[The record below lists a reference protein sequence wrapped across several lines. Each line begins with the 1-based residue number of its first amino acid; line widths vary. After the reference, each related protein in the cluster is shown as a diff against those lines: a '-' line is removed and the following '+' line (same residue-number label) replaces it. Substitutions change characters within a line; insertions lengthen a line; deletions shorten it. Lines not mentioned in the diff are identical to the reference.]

1 MLTKKYKIMKKQ
13 FIVIEEGTS
22 DYFIVSDLKVLI
34 EEMYGEYN
42 DETEN
47 FYTKLNSVISKSKVN
62 DIIFFPKLFLYPLG
76 VNNSEVFSFTYNLWV
91 FCTTNKLCPYKLDG
105 IIFTGI
111 EQKYSRDKRDHKLPI
126 YKYKPPETNS
136 D

>member
-47 FYTKLNSVISKSKVN
+47 SFYRIHTILEVKGEIKNISR
-62 DIIFFPKLFLYPLG
+62 F
-76 VNNSEVFSFTYNLWV
+76 
-91 FCTTNKLCPYKLDG
+91 
-105 IIFTGI
+105 
-111 EQKYSRDKRDHKLPI
+111 
-126 YKYKPPETNS
+126 
-136 D
+136 